1 MFDVVGW
8 DIGGAHLK
16 AAHCA
21 GGRLQRVRQLPTP
34 LWLGLQ
40 HLDDAAA
47 AVLDALP
54 RAPALHAVTMTGEL
68 ADLFPDRR
76 RGVCGIADAFAAQ
89 LARRRPNDRLRFF
102 AGDAG
107 LLPHAEVAA
116 AHRAIASANWL
127 ASAAWCAAAIGDG
140 VLVDIG
146 STTTDIVPFA
156 GGRIRAVGSSDAER
170 LETGELVYLG
180 MLRTPLMA
188 LAQRVPFG
196 GLLRRPMNECFA
208 TTADVMR
215 VCGELDEAT
224 DMLPAADQGEKSVA
238 ASARRLL
245 RMVAED
251 LPDAGLARARELA
264 RWYRARLID
273 ELHGAL
279 DEVLQRGAA
288 APQAP
293 LVAAGIGAPLVAEL
307 AARVRRPLLRWE
319 ELPGMDVATPEAR
332 AWSARC
338 APAVAVARLAAAQA
352 SMEGLPL
359 CIRGNK
365 GDLQP

>member
-1 MFDVVGW
+1 MRDAVGW

-21 GGRLQRVRQLPTP
+21 GGKLQSVRHLPTP

-40 HLDDAAA
+40 HLDSAAA
-47 AVLDALP
+47 TILDALP
-54 RAPALHAVTMTGEL
+54 AAPLLHAVTMTGEL

-76 RGVCGIADAFAAQ
+76 RGVCGIADAFAGA
-89 LARRRPNDRLRFF
+89 LARRRPQDELRFF

-107 LLPHAEVAA
+107 LLPHAGVAA

-127 ASAAWCAAAIGDG
+127 ASAACCAAALGEG
-140 VLVDIG
+140 VLVDLG

-156 GGRIRAVGSSDAER
+156 GGRIRAIGSSDAER
-170 LETGELVYLG
+170 LESGELVYLG
-180 MLRTPLMA
+180 LLRTPLMA

-196 GLLRRPMNECFA
+196 GLLRRPMNEHFA

-215 VCGELDEAT
+215 VCGELDEAV
-224 DMLPAADQGEKSVA
+224 DMLPAADQGEKSGE

-245 RMVAED
+245 RMVGED
-251 LPDAGLARARELA
+251 LVDVGHERARSLA
-264 RWYRARLID
+264 RWYHARLLD
-273 ELHGAL
+273 ELHAAL
-279 DEVLQRGAA
+279 EEVLARGAVP
-288 APQAP
+288 PQAP

-307 AARVRRPLLRWE
+307 ADRVHRPLLRWE
-319 ELPGMDVATPEAR
+319 DLPGAAAATDEAR

-338 APAVAVARLAAAQA
+338 APAVAVARLAA
-352 SMEGLPL
+352 E
-359 CIRGNK
+359 RGA
-365 GDLQP
+365 